1 MIGLMLTP
9 VVLSFVLLAA
19 HFSRHDV
26 PLLTLLCLLIP
37 FLLLLKRPWVPRLFQ
52 LLLAI
57 GALEWIR
64 TAVVLARARIDAGEP
79 WIRMALILAGVAL
92 VTTGSAVL
100 LQSSRLRHLYGPEPA
115 AP

>member
-1 MIGLMLTP
+1 MTRFILTL

-26 PLLTLLCLLIP
+26 PVLTILCLLVP
-37 FLLLLKRPWVPRLFQ
+37 FLLLLKRPWVPRLLQ

-64 TAVVLARARIDAGEP
+64 TAAVLGRQRVNAGEP
-79 WIRMALILAGVAL
+79 WLRMALILAAVAV
-92 VTTGSAVL
+92 VTAGSAIL
-100 LQSSRLRHLYGPEPA
+100 LQTSSVQQRYGPEPPA
-115 AP
+115 T